1 MTQGREVIIG
11 VAVAALIFGIT
22 SRPDMPA
29 DRGAPLPPHSIVLA
43 ANDPEVGQPEESA
56 DESAKMGK
64 EEGTHEGETAGETP
78 ESDTAKMDGSDATPP
93 ADTQEE
99 TQD

>member
-1 MTQGREVIIG
+1 VIIG

-78 ESDTAKMDGSDATPP
+78 ESDTAKMNGDDDATS
-93 ADTQEE
+93 TETREE
-99 TQD
+99 KQD